1 MDSALEK
8 EFLAIWWTHKE
19 HVAHLHQALS
29 LDFIVKWPKESKLI
43 GLGVWVFFGIVSLI
57 FGVLN
62 NQQ

>member
-1 MDSALEK
+1 MDSALGK
-8 EFLAIWWTHKE
+8 EFLASWWTHKE

-43 GLGVWVFFGIVSLI
+43 GLGVFFGIVSLI

>member
-1 MDSALEK
+1 MDSALGK
-8 EFLAIWWTHKE
+8 EFLASWWTHKE

-43 GLGVWVFFGIVSLI
+43 GLGGVFLVLSLI
-57 FGVLN
+57 FGVPN

>member
-1 MDSALEK
+1 MDSALGK
-8 EFLAIWWTHKE
+8 EFLASWWTHKE

-43 GLGVWVFFGIVSLI
+43 GLGFFLVLSLI
-57 FGVLN
+57 FGVPN